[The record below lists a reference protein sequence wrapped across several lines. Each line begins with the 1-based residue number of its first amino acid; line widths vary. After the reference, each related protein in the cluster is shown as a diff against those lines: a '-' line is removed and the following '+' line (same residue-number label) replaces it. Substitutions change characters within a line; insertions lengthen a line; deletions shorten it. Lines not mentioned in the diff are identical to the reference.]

1 VQGFGGWL
9 DRGSLLGRVR
19 VLGMGW
25 MICWVEEAGMC
36 AMGEVGIDGAMKP
49 GNEPKET
56 GVDDITIKIRSVT
69 SR

>member
-1 VQGFGGWL
+1 
-9 DRGSLLGRVR
+9 
-19 VLGMGW
+19 
-25 MICWVEEAGMC
+25 MICWVEEAGLC
-36 AMGEVGIDGAMKP
+36 ARGEVGIDGAMKP